1 MFPFVDIHLD
11 TQSYTQGR
19 ESAKIDTQVLKKV
32 LPKTWDAESFS
43 LPSSHCSLVQ
53 ACNVFIIRKKAKL
66 FSFCLKTTTNQTG
79 DEKG

>member
-32 LPKTWDAESFS
+32 LPKTWDAKSLS
-43 LPSSHCSLVQ
+43 LPSSHCSSLVR
-53 ACNVFIIRKKAKL
+53 ACNVFIIRKKSKAIFIL
-66 FSFCLKTTTNQTG
+66 FKNNN
-79 DEKG
+79 KPNRR

>member
-32 LPKTWDAESFS
+32 LPKTWDAKSLS
-43 LPSSHCSLVQ
+43 LPSSHCSLVR
-53 ACNVFIIRKKAKL
+53 ACNVFIIRKKSKAIFIL
-66 FSFCLKTTTNQTG
+66 FKNNN
-79 DEKG
+79 KPNRR